1 MAGASGIVL
10 LVAMFLPW
18 YRYGR
23 LDVTHDAWQSF
34 AGLDVVLALI
44 AGMAFAVAVMSA
56 VHPTA
61 AVPIALTSLL
71 ALVGLVGTAWL
82 AVRAAS
88 PPTLDLPVRSLL
100 RKTSSV
106 HSLDATRQGGLW
118 IGLAG
123 CLGATVAAL
132 IGMRDESYPR
142 AVRETSRVEVEALPA
157 PPPEG
162 RAEGSA

>member
-1 MAGASGIVL
+1 VDPRRLRFEDWLVGASGVVL

-18 YRYGR
+18 YHYAR
-23 LDVTHDAWQSF
+23 LDVTHDAWEAF
-34 AGLDVVLALI
+34 AGLDVVLAVV
-44 AGMAFAVAVMSA
+44 AAMAIAVAVMTA

-61 AVPIALTSLL
+61 AVPMALTSLL

-82 AVRAAS
+82 VVRTAS
-88 PPTLDLPVRSLL
+88 PP
-100 RKTSSV
+100 
-106 HSLDATRQGGLW
+106 SLDATRKAGLW
-118 IGLAG
+118 LGLAG

-132 IGMRDESYPR
+132 IGMRDERYPR
-142 AVRETSRVEVEALPA
+142 AVHEASRLEVEALPA